1 MAGKGG
7 SMIQRIK
14 DIIFKP
20 KDAWP
25 QIKAESTTIAQ
36 VFTGYAMILAA
47 LPAIAGFLGFT
58 LIGQSFGPITGFF
71 RIPLTYA
78 LVWAIVWYVLILVAL
93 YIEGLV
99 INALAPS
106 FGSKQSG
113 VNAYKLA
120 VYSSTPMF
128 IAGILNIIP
137 ALGLLVFLISLYSFY
152 LLYIGM
158 PVMMDTPKDKLVGYY
173 VVTLIVM
180 LVIYFIVGGISS
192 AVMTAMWRPVLL

>member
-1 MAGKGG
+1 
-7 SMIQRIK
+7 MIQRIK
-14 DIIFKP
+14 DILFKP
-20 KDAWP
+20 KETWP
-25 QIKAESTTIAQ
+25 QIKAEATGIGQ

-47 LPAIAGFLGFT
+47 FPAVFGLLGFT
-58 LIGQSFGPITGFF
+58 LVGQSFGPITGFF
-71 RIPLTYA
+71 RIPFTYA

-93 YIEGLV
+93 YVEGLV

-106 FGSKQSG
+106 FGSKQNP

-128 IAGILNIIP
+128 VAGILNIVP
-137 ALGLLVFLISLYSFY
+137 ALGILVFLISLYSFF

-158 PVMMDTPKDKLVGYY
+158 PVMMETPKEKHVGYY

-180 LVIYFIVGGISS
+180 LIIYFIVGGISS
-192 AVMTAMWRPVLL
+192 AVMTAMWRPVLF

>member
-1 MAGKGG
+1 
-7 SMIQRIK
+7 MIQRVK

-20 KDAWP
+20 KETWP
-25 QIKAESTTIAQ
+25 QIKAEATGIGQ

-47 LPAIAGFLGFT
+47 LPAVFGLLGFT
-58 LIGQSFGPITGFF
+58 LVGQSFGPITGFF
-71 RIPLTYA
+71 RIPFTYA

-93 YIEGLV
+93 YVESLV

-106 FGSKQSG
+106 FGSKQGS

-128 IAGILNIIP
+128 VAGILNIIP
-137 ALGLLVFLISLYSFY
+137 ALGILVFLISLYSFY

-158 PVMMDTPKDKLVGYY
+158 PVMMETPKEKHVGYF
-173 VVTLIVM
+173 VVTLIIM
-180 LVIYFIVGGISS
+180 IIIYLIVGGISS
-192 AVMTAMWRPVLL
+192 AVMTAMWRPVLF

>member
-1 MAGKGG
+1 
-7 SMIQRIK
+7 MIQRIK
-14 DIIFKP
+14 DILFKP
-20 KDAWP
+20 KDTWP
-25 QIKAESTTIAQ
+25 QIKAETTGIGQ

-47 LPAIAGFLGFT
+47 VPAVFGMLGFA
-58 LIGQSFGPITGFF
+58 LVGQSFGPITGFF
-71 RIPLTYA
+71 RIPFTYA

-106 FGSKQSG
+106 FGSKPSL

-128 IAGILNIIP
+128 VAGILNIVP
-137 ALGLLVFLISLYSFY
+137 ALGILVFLISLYSFF

-158 PVMMDTPKDKLVGYY
+158 PVMMETPKEKHVGYY

-192 AVMTAMWRPVLL
+192 AVMTAMWRPVLF

>member
-1 MAGKGG
+1 
-7 SMIQRIK
+7 MIQRIK

-20 KDAWP
+20 KETWP
-25 QIKAESTTIAQ
+25 QIKAETTGIGQ

-47 LPAIAGFLGFT
+47 LPAVFGFLGFT
-58 LIGQSFGPITGFF
+58 LVGQSFGPITGFF

-93 YIEGLV
+93 YVEGLV

-106 FGSKQSG
+106 FGSKPSL

-137 ALGLLVFLISLYSFY
+137 ALGILVFLISLYSFF

-158 PVMMDTPKDKLVGYY
+158 PVMMETPKEKHVGYY

-192 AVMTAMWRPVLL
+192 AVMTAMWRPVIF

>member
-1 MAGKGG
+1 
-7 SMIQRIK
+7 MIQRIK
-14 DIIFKP
+14 DILVKP
-20 KDAWP
+20 KETWP
-25 QIKAESTTIAQ
+25 QIKAEATGIGQ

-47 LPAIAGFLGFT
+47 LPALCGLLGFT
-58 LIGQSFGPITGFF
+58 LVGQSFGPITGFF
-71 RIPLTYA
+71 RIPFTYA
-78 LVWAIVWYVLILVAL
+78 LVWAIVWYALILVAL

-106 FGSKQSG
+106 FGSKQNL
-113 VNAYKLA
+113 VYAYKLA

-137 ALGLLVFLISLYSFY
+137 ALGILVFIISLYSFY

-158 PVMMDTPKDKLVGYY
+158 PVMMETPKEKHVGYY

-180 LVIYFIVGGISS
+180 LIIYFIVGGISS
-192 AVMTAMWRPVLL
+192 AVMTAMWRPTLF